1 VYNENNIGRGEIPDH
16 QNRRICLSMSSIEVG
31 SVLEGRVTGITRFGA
46 FIDIGEGRTGLVHI
60 SEIADA
66 FVHDVNDYLKHNDV
80 VRVKVIAVDSGKVGL
95 SIKQADPNYLAQ
107 RARRDRAYQQSFED
121 KLTKFLKD
129 SEERHQ
135 DLKRNQDSKR
145 GGRGTRLSRMV

>member
-1 VYNENNIGRGEIPDH
+1 
-16 QNRRICLSMSSIEVG
+16 MSSIEVG

-66 FVHDVNDYLKHNDV
+66 FVHDVNDYLKQNDI
-80 VRVKVIAVDSGKVGL
+80 VRVKVIAVESGRVGL
-95 SIKQADPNYLAQ
+95 SIKQADPNYQAQ

-129 SEERHQ
+129 SDERHQ

>member
-1 VYNENNIGRGEIPDH
+1 
-16 QNRRICLSMSSIEVG
+16 MSSIEVG

-66 FVHDVNDYLKHNDV
+66 FVHDVNDYLKHNDI
-80 VRVKVIAVDSGKVGL
+80 VRVKVIAVESGKVGL

-129 SEERHQ
+129 SDERHQ